1 MAYDPALKTRVLG
14 VLETSDD
21 PDAPTTAQLLRDME
35 TTICQLARVL
45 SCPSSLSEGKS
56 EACAFYWNG
65 QQCACERC
73 GQLANAWALT
83 AGSVLNAGFGKL
95 TLAAPGSP
103 TLPGNRPLTTE
114 QIRGAFRHLGDA
126 VTELAPV
133 LSMASGTAAASA
145 PTRICG
151 GCGKPVSQSAR
162 FCPACGRTALGQE
175 FCMNC
180 NSTVDPE
187 TNFCPKCGAKVA

>member
-1 MAYDPALKTRVLG
+1 MELTIG
-14 VLETSDD
+14 
-21 PDAPTTAQLLRDME
+21 QL
-35 TTICQLARVL
+35 VKVP
-45 SCPSSLSEGKS
+45 SCPSSLSEDKS

-73 GQLANAWALT
+73 GQLATAWTLT
-83 AGSVLNAGFGKL
+83 AGSVLDTGLGTSIMETPGTPAG
-95 TLAAPGSP
+95 API
-103 TLPGNRPLTTE
+103 TAE
-114 QIRGAFRHLGDA
+114 QIRGAIRQVGDA
-126 VTELAPV
+126 VMELAPV
-133 LSMASGTAAASA
+133 LSMASGTAAASEPA
-145 PTRICG
+145 SRICA

-187 TNFCPKCGAKVA
+187 TNFCPK

>member
-1 MAYDPALKTRVLG
+1 MAYDPDLKTKVLG

-21 PDAPTTAQLLRDME
+21 SDAPATSQLIRGME
-35 TTICQLARVL
+35 STVCQLVKVL
-45 SCPSSLSEGKS
+45 SCTSSLSEGRA
-56 EACAFYWNG
+56 EPCVFYWNG

-73 GQLANAWALT
+73 GQLATAWALT
-83 AGSVLNAGFGKL
+83 AGSVLDASLGTSIAEPL
-95 TLAAPGSP
+95 ETPGSAP
-103 TLPGNRPLTTE
+103 ITTE
-114 QIRGAFRHLGDA
+114 QIRGAFRHLGHA

-133 LSMASGTAAASA
+133 LSMAGGTGAASA
-145 PTRICG
+145 PTPRICA

>member
-1 MAYDPALKTRVLG
+1 MAYDPDLKTKVLG

-21 PDAPTTAQLLRDME
+21 SDAPATSQLIRGME
-35 TTICQLARVL
+35 STICQLVKVL
-45 SCPSSLSEGKS
+45 SCTSSLSEGRA
-56 EACAFYWNG
+56 EPCVFYWNG

-73 GQLANAWALT
+73 GQLATAWALT
-83 AGSVLNAGFGKL
+83 AESVLDAQSRDIDCGTAGNTGQR
-95 TLAAPGSP
+95 API
-103 TLPGNRPLTTE
+103 TTE

-145 PTRICG
+145 PTPRICA